1 MPKLLDCQR
10 GIVTKNFR
18 VVSQELW
25 DVILKERVD
34 SRAQSHVID
43 AQTQMQSFNFCC
55 EIKLGVLVLRHTEN
69 SSSTLRYI
77 HTDMYMSYFKVQ

>member
-1 MPKLLDCQR
+1 MPSLLDCQR
-10 GIVTKNFR
+10 GIVTKHFR

-25 DVILKERVD
+25 DAILKGRVD

-43 AQTQMQSFNFCC
+43 AQTQIQSFNFCC

-69 SSSTLRYI
+69 SSSTLR
-77 HTDMYMSYFKVQ
+77 HTHTHVHVIF

>member
-1 MPKLLDCQR
+1 MPSLLDCQR
-10 GIVTKNFR
+10 GIVTKHFR

-25 DVILKERVD
+25 DAILKGRVD

-43 AQTQMQSFNFCC
+43 AQTQIQSFNFCC